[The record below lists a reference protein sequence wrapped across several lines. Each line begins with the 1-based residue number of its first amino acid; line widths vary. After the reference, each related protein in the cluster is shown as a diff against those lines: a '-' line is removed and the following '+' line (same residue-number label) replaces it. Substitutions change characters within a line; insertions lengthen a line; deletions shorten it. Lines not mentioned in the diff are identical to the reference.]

1 MPRAALTASARL
13 GAGWFGP
20 MPPERLAA
28 VRILAGAFA
37 FVRVSVLFG
46 FVLPRAARAEPFVNP
61 VGLMRLLSHA
71 PSFAVLSFVVAVTV
85 LSGLAFVGGYRYRW
99 AAPLF
104 VASLVTILSYFNSF
118 GMLYH
123 SDHLLI
129 LHLIVLA
136 CAPAADVWSL
146 DARRRAR
153 AGHPPVPAADARY
166 GWPIRLLC
174 AVTACVYLLAGIAKI
189 AGSGWAWALGEALR
203 EQIAKDAIRKQLLGE
218 SSGILGPWVLR
229 SPAAATAMGVMTLV
243 VELGAPLFLLHRR
256 AGQIWAAA
264 AFAMHWGILL
274 IMDITFRYPLTGI
287 AFAAFFP
294 VERLLA
300 RIGRLRVDPY
310 AGGARTTSAHGA
322 KPG

>member
-1 MPRAALTASARL
+1 MTALARL

-28 VRILAGAFA
+28 VRILAGVFA

-46 FVLPRAARAEPFVNP
+46 FVLPRAARGEPLVSP
-61 VGLMRLLSHA
+61 VGVMRLLPHA
-71 PSFAVLSFVVAVTV
+71 PSFAALSLVGVAAA
-85 LSGLAFVGGYRYRW
+85 LGGIAFVSGYRYRW
-99 AAPLF
+99 TAPLF
-104 VASLVTILSYFNSF
+104 VASLVTVLSYFNSF

-153 AGHPPVPAADARY
+153 AGLPAPAADAGY
-166 GWPIRLLC
+166 GWPIRMLC
-174 AVTACVYLLAGIAKI
+174 AVTAGVYLLAGIAKI
-189 AGSGWAWALGEALR
+189 AGSGWAWAFGAALR

-218 SSGILGPWVLR
+218 GIGVLGPWLLR
-229 SPAAATAMGVMTLV
+229 NAAVATAMGVSTLV

-256 AGQIWAAA
+256 AGQVWAAA

-287 AFAAFFP
+287 AFAPFFP
-294 VERLLA
+294 VERLIERL
-300 RIGRLRVDPY
+300 GRLRVDPH
-310 AGGARTTSAHGA
+310 AGGARTTRAHGA
-322 KPG
+322 RPG